1 MPAEHVGRSALLR
14 GPGRAPP
21 HVHRG
26 LDDHADCIRGHQH
39 REFFIDNQLIR
50 VRCITGMIL
59 RAGRVPKVSF
69 PGSLTSTFLQVINT
83 VHWDTWGGAG
93 CQEQLSA
100 GHSDTLIGVNVGRY
114 NRGRPWTFF
123 ANRTNANPH
132 ALPTGRAHG
141 PDIVVLSA
149 GASHLNPSP

>member
-1 MPAEHVGRSALLR
+1 MFIGDSTIMQTASAVINTEKER
-14 GPGRAPP
+14 
-21 HVHRG
+21 
-26 LDDHADCIRGHQH
+26 D
-39 REFFIDNQLIR
+39 FFIDNQLIR

-59 RAGRVPKVSF
+59 RAGRVPWGSCEF
-69 PGSLTSTFLQVINT
+69 PFPSSLTSTFLQVINT
-83 VHWDTWGGAG
+83 VHWDTWGGSG